1 MKIETYS
8 CDSCKNDL
16 TETDNTIDYRL
27 VLKQER
33 IPSAGGVTTLL
44 MRHPLIDSDK
54 HFCSMD
60 CLKEW
65 INPTDPTEKIMEQV
79 AFEEANMRRMAGL
92 PNR

>member
-8 CDSCKNDL
+8 CDGCKSDL
-16 TETDNTIDYRL
+16 TATENTIDYRL
-27 VLKQER
+27 VLKQEN
-33 IPSAGGVTTLL
+33 IPSVGGITTLL

-65 INPTDPTEKIMEQV
+65 LYPKDPEAIAMAQV
-79 AFEEANMRRMAGL
+79 AVEEAKMRRMAGL